1 MGTPAETHFETELT
15 VGPSAIEAYSR
26 LSYTMWH
33 ALAEF
38 IDNATQATLNYRT
51 LIEPVLAKERKPL
64 IVQIDH
70 NRVRKELSIKDN
82 SIGMTKDD
90 LIAAL
95 RLAQPTK
102 DSHGRS
108 KYGMGMK
115 TAACWIGRHWKII
128 TCELGSGVEWTA
140 SVDVERVAHH
150 SAKIPVTPRK
160 VETKEHYTQ
169 IVISNMRRNIQNRTE
184 ETIKG
189 YLGSMYRMDLL
200 EGKLKILYNGSEVPP
215 PEELQFDTD
224 PEGRTMKRTLPP
236 KTIGGKNIT
245 GWVGVLR
252 KGGRKF
258 GGFSLFQNRR
268 QIQGFP
274 NAWKPRLIF
283 GGVDDEGANNLVA
296 QRITG
301 VIELDGFD
309 VSHTKD
315 AVLFADNEEDELER
329 FLKEQTS
336 DYCSYARQRR
346 NGPTQPWSKEKVRSL
361 LEHMKEEFVSPEMK
375 DAVNNAILPPV
386 DTIIANNQKQ
396 VAGLT
401 QAEKMTT
408 FDVTLDFR
416 VVVSLQ
422 ERSEYDPY
430 VTIAAGADAGT
441 IHVIIN
447 NLHPYYASL
456 ETADAADE
464 CLRQYMFDAIAEY
477 RASKLAGRVN
487 PDSVRRLKND
497 LLRVGVTQVENAAA
511 AAQED
516 EAEPNFMSVH

>member
-1 MGTPAETHFETELT
+1 MGTPAEMNFETELT

-38 IDNATQATLNYRT
+38 IDNATQATVNYKT
-51 LIEPVLAKERKPL
+51 LIEPVLANERTPL
-64 IVQIDH
+64 IVTIEH

-102 DSHGRS
+102 DSRGRS

-140 SVDVERVAHH
+140 IVDVGRVAHE
-150 SAKIPVTPRK
+150 SAKIPVTSRK
-160 VETKEHYTQ
+160 VGIKEHYTY
-169 IVISNMRRNIQNRTE
+169 IVISDMRRNIQQRTE
-184 ETIKG
+184 ETIKA

-200 EGKLKILYNGSEVPP
+200 ENKLKISYNGNEVKP

-224 PEGRTMKRTLPP
+224 PEGQPMRRTLPP
-236 KTIGGKNIT
+236 TPIGGKMIT

-315 AVLFADNEEDELER
+315 AVLFADNEEDELEK
-329 FLKEQTS
+329 FLKEKTS

-346 NGPTQPWSKEKVRSL
+346 NAQKQPWSKEKVQDL
-361 LEHMKEEFVSPEMK
+361 LENMKEEFVSPEMK
-375 DAVNNAILPPV
+375 DAVNNTLLPPIE
-386 DTIIANNQKQ
+386 TIVTNNQRQ

-401 QAEKMTT
+401 QAEKMAT
-408 FDVTLDFR
+408 FDVTLDLR

-430 VTIAAGADAGT
+430 VTIAASAEAGT

-456 ETADAADE
+456 ETNDAAEE

-477 RASKLAGRVN
+477 RASKLASRVN
-487 PDSVRRLKND
+487 PDSVRRLKNE

-516 EAEPNFMSVH
+516 ETEPNFMSVH

>member
-1 MGTPAETHFETELT
+1 MKTQVATHFETELT
-15 VGPSAIEAYSR
+15 VGPSAIDAYSR

-38 IDNATQATLNYRT
+38 IDNATQATVNYKA
-51 LIEPVLAKERKPL
+51 LIEPVLAQERKPL
-64 IVQIDH
+64 IVEIDH
-70 NRVRKELSIKDN
+70 NRIKKELSIKDN

-95 RLAQPTK
+95 RLAHPTK

-140 SVDVERVAHH
+140 DVDVKQVAHH
-150 SAKIPVTPRK
+150 SAKIPVAPRN
-160 VETKEHYTQ
+160 VDSKEHYTQ
-169 IVISNMRRNIQNRTE
+169 IVISDLHRNIQKRTE

-200 EGKLKILYNGSEVPP
+200 DGKLKIFYNGDEVKP
-215 PEELQFDTD
+215 PEDLQFDTD
-224 PEGRTMKRTLPP
+224 PEGLAMRRSLPP
-236 KTIGGKNIT
+236 KTIGGKIIT
-245 GWVGVLR
+245 GWVAVLK

-315 AVLFADNEEDELER
+315 AVLFADDEEDELEK
-329 FLKEQTS
+329 FLKEETS
-336 DYCSYARQRR
+336 DYCNYARRRR
-346 NGPTQPWSKEKVRSL
+346 NTPTQPWSKEKVLSL
-361 LEHMKEEFVSPEMK
+361 LENMKEEFVSPEMG
-375 DAVNNAILPPV
+375 DAVNNAVLPPFE
-386 DTIIANNQKQ
+386 TIVANNQKQ
-396 VAGLT
+396 IAGLT

-408 FDVTLDFR
+408 FDVTRDFR

-422 ERSEYDPY
+422 EKSEYDPY
-430 VTIAAGADAGT
+430 VTISAGADAGT

-447 NLHPYYASL
+447 NLHPYYAAL
-456 ETADAADE
+456 ETTDAADE

-477 RASKLAGRVN
+477 RASRLTGRVN
-487 PDSVRRLKND
+487 PNSVRRLKD
-497 LLRVGVTQVENAAA
+497 ALLRVGMTQVENAAA
-511 AAQED
+511 AAQEVD
-516 EAEPNFMSVH
+516 FEPDSMSVH